1 MERLQK
7 VMAHAGIAENKIT
20 LKKGEFFVLGDN
32 RNNSEDSRSANIGI
46 INKKNKNRQLKLTWS
61 EYAHYENPGFSMGLG
76 MIVWPVLLLIAI
88 CYYTFKYPT
97 DCIKKHNG
105 IK

>member
-1 MERLQK
+1 MIL
-7 VMAHAGIAENKIT
+7 VILIYFIIGLIVG
-20 LKKGEFFVLGDN
+20 LFVYDYYCK
-32 RNNSEDSRSANIGI
+32 DF
-46 INKKNKNRQLKLTWS
+46 NKKNKNRQLKLTWS

-97 DCIKKHNG
+97 DCIKKYNG